1 MEYDYN
7 NGRNDGNW
15 NITIMGGMNCERWE
29 LEFYMTVVMEGMN
42 CEQWKLEYDYN
53 NGRNEL

>member
-1 MEYDYN
+1 M
-7 NGRNDGNW
+7 NDGNW
-15 NITIMGGMNCERWE
+15 NMTIIMGGMNCERWE
-29 LEFYMTVVMEGMN
+29 LEFYMTIVMEGMN